1 MKVVSGLYYTKDHE
15 WVKVDGNV
23 ALVGITDF
31 AQHQLG
37 AIVYVELPEVDAEID
52 GEESFGTIESVKAAS
67 DMLMPVTGTIVEVN
81 EDLENDPSLV
91 NSDPY
96 ETWIMKISIS
106 NPADLDEL
114 MNAEEYEAFCNEEE

>member
-1 MKVVSGLYYTKDHE
+1 MKIVSGLYYTKDHE
-15 WVKVDGNV
+15 WVKVEGGV

-37 AIVYVELPEVDAEID
+37 SIVYVELPEVDEEVE

-91 NSDPY
+91 NADPY
-96 ETWIMKISIS
+96 ENWIMRIKIS
-106 NPADLDEL
+106 NEADLDEL
-114 MNAEEYEAFCNEEE
+114 MNAEEYEAFCNEEA

>member
-1 MKVVSGLYYTKDHE
+1 MKIVSGLYYTKDHE
-15 WVKVDGNV
+15 WVKVEGKE

-31 AQHQLG
+31 AQHALG
-37 AIVYVELPEVDAEID
+37 AIVYVELPEVDEEIE

-67 DMLMPVTGTIVEVN
+67 DMLMPVTGTILEVN

-91 NSDPY
+91 NSAPY
-96 ETWIMKISIS
+96 ENWIMKISLS

-114 MNAEEYEAFCNEEE
+114 MNADEYEAFCKEEA